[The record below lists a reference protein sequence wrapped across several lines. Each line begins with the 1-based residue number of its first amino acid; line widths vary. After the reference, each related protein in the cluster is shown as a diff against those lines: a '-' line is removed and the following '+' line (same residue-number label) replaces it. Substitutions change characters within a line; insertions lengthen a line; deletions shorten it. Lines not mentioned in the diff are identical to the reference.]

1 MSKLEADDLRWALQ
15 RRIEDVFAKLG
26 EKFGDL
32 TGRVE
37 TDIRPSVSF
46 DDIGGLVHAK
56 ATVRG
61 FAHALTSP
69 DLYQQWG
76 ITPPK
81 GVLLY
86 GPPGTGKSKLARA
99 LATSAAAIFYHV
111 KLFNLTSKFAA
122 NTGELLQEILRIAM
136 SEGKAVLFLDEAE
149 ALSLEHLLPPPQAR
163 EASAR
168 LVATLCERLD
178 GVPETARILVIASTS
193 RTDAVDA
200 ALVTPGRLDHL
211 VEVALPDADEQRE
224 ILELLKARMERDGR
238 YEWRRHHGDPPPGPR
253 GEGAPGRRGWPGLTR
268 QHAGPPGGDRPLQA
282 CAQRGREDPLR
293 PVPVIST
300 TKIRV
305 RYADT
310 DCMKVVYYAN
320 YLTYFEVAR
329 VEFLRQQGHAMSDVD
344 QKVHMPVVEAVVRY
358 HKPALLDD
366 LLEARCWIAERKRAS
381 FRFGYELMNDRA
393 ERVATGSTLHACW
406 DPATSKMIAVPDWLA
421 AIMPVASAALPPA
434 V

>member
-37 TDIRPSVSF
+37 TDIKPSVSF
-46 DDIGGLVHAK
+46 DDIGGLAHAK
-56 ATVRG
+56 TMVRG
-61 FAHALTSP
+61 FAHYLHA
-69 DLYQQWG
+69 DLFKEHHLR
-76 ITPPK
+76 PPK

-99 LATSAAAIFYHV
+99 LATSAGAIFYHV
-111 KLFNLTSKFAA
+111 KLFNLTSKFGA

-136 SEGKAVLFLDEAE
+136 GEGKAVLFLDETE

-224 ILELLKARMERDGR
+224 ILELLKTRMERTADRALFEPVDYRKVLPMMG
-238 YEWRRHHGDPPPGPR
+238 GMS
-253 GEGAPGRRGWPGLTR
+253 GADITEILSRAL
-268 QHAGPPGGDRPLQA
+268 
-282 CAQRGREDPLR
+282 E
-293 PVPVIST
+293 
-300 TKIRV
+300 
-305 RYADT
+305 
-310 DCMKVVYYAN
+310 
-320 YLTYFEVAR
+320 E
-329 VEFLRQQGHAMSDVD
+329 
-344 QKVHMPVVEAVVRY
+344 KVHEAAEGGQASRVSTQ
-358 HKPALLDD
+358 D
-366 LLEARCWIAERKRAS
+366 LLEAIDRYKRVRS
-381 FRFGYELMNDRA
+381 VVEKIRYGQYL
-393 ERVATGSTLHACW
+393 
-406 DPATSKMIAVPDWLA
+406 
-421 AIMPVASAALPPA
+421 
-434 V
+434 